1 MLRLVFCGALFLL
14 LLAAACSG
22 DSEASPPSQGS
33 VATRASSAAEATR
46 AHGEAT
52 TTSVVTLNIEGMTC
66 EACEGA
72 IRKAVERIDGV
83 RSCTV
88 SHKEKVARIELEP
101 GKKVDE
107 SLLAKAIT
115 DLGYQVVGEAKVH

>member
-33 VATRASSAAEATR
+33 VAKRASSAAEATR
-46 AHGEAT
+46 AKGEAT
-52 TTSVVTLNIEGMTC
+52 TTVVTLNVEGMTC

-72 IRKAVERIDGV
+72 IRKAVEKIDGV